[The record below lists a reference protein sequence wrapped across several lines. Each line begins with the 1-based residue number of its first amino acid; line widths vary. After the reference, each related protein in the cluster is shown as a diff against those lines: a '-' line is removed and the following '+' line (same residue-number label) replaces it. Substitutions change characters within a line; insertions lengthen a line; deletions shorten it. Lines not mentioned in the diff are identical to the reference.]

1 MEIYIQII
9 FGSTLVE
16 FIIRILWGLAGIG
29 LTTLGFCML
38 QKKQP
43 LIRQLQLGLIN
54 ITIGVVNFKLGNAD
68 KDTTQNMESAVANET
83 TESLKNTIRS
93 LDQKPFG
100 DGHTYAKLP
109 EGTRIVSMKDGSYRL
124 AIPVLA
130 KPVTME
136 FKVGRPVGEI
146 GKPGNETSG

>member
-43 LIRQLQLGLIN
+43 LIKQLGLVNMQGCTFIN
-54 ITIGVVNFKLGNAD
+54 GKTAED
-68 KDTTQNMESAVANET
+68 ATQNMESAVANEI

-100 DGHTYAKLP
+100 DGHTYAELP

-130 KPVTME
+130 KPVIME
-136 FKVGRPVGEI
+136 SKVGKPVGEI